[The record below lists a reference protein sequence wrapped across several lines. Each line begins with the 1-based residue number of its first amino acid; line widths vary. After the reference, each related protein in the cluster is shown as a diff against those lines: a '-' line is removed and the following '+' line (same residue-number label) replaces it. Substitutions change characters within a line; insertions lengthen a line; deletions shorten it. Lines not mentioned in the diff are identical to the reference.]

1 MCRDFHIDLLFFDGC
16 FCLVCDAVVFL
27 VCQLPGS
34 RYVLSDFVKKR
45 SALKAIFFS
54 YSGKIREKISS
65 KAAYFHLVSWSV
77 PLVLTITCMA
87 LAQVDAQ
94 SPHGICFVGNGS
106 PAVRSSF
113 VLAPVVLLL
122 VVGHVFLFKGLIVL
136 VRLRLGSADVISPSA
151 SSKLRDTI
159 VRLVSFSI
167 TVVFC
172 VVLTLF
178 CHIYEFGHQDDWKT
192 SFRSYMV

>member
-1 MCRDFHIDLLFFDGC
+1 MSASRLS
-16 FCLVCDAVVFL
+16 VCSF
-27 VCQLPGS
+27 
-34 RYVLSDFVKKR
+34 RFRKKKR
-45 SALKAIFFS
+45 SSLKAIFFS